1 MTSARYIFSFLARCA
16 SVGEF
21 SSPVRMRLNLDALHR
36 EIQQHLETR
45 GMAVFRSYPR
55 AESESS
61 LTGTVFWDTENHP
74 DYRDF
79 VEAAWAAGA
88 RMVTLSA
95 REFTSDIVEN
105 VLAQLSDSE
114 LERDERRALDAR
126 LKEMRAY
133 EGFTCQ
139 IELSF
144 DHAQRTY
151 VFEVRTDWFDELND
165 LAERIED
172 PYQDDGDENPL
183 SGYYSNN

>member
-1 MTSARYIFSFLARCA
+1 
-16 SVGEF
+16 
-21 SSPVRMRLNLDALHR
+21 MRPNLDSLR
-36 EIQQHLETR
+36 RDIQQHLESR

-55 AESESS
+55 ADSESS
-61 LTGTVFWDTENHP
+61 LPGAVYWDSENYP
-74 DYRDF
+74 NYQEF
-79 VEAAWAAGA
+79 VEAAWAAGV
-88 RMVTLSA
+88 RMVTLYA

-105 VLAQLSDSE
+105 ALAQLSDTE
-114 LERDERRALDAR
+114 LERDEQRAIEAR
-126 LKEMRAY
+126 LNEIRAY

-151 VFEVRTDWFDELND
+151 VFDLRTDWFEELSE

-172 PYQDDGDENPL
+172 SYQDEGDENPL